1 MVLMTIVFLRM
12 VVLHTSGPVAGPP
25 AAAAAAAAASTAADA
40 SHSRLDRT
48 RACPYTTGIALLL
61 AYVVTSLLRLLLL
74 PPLLLM
80 LRTRDSTEPE
90 LALTLLA

>member
-1 MVLMTIVFLRM
+1 M

-25 AAAAAAAAASTAADA
+25 AATAAAAAAASTAADA
-40 SHSRLDRT
+40 SRSRLDRT